1 MSKANQQPVNKLAMT
16 VINKH
21 VQSQIPAVFIQ
32 IRDALLFKMKAD
44 QVDFNDLTI
53 VSAYLESVTID
64 PIKVSSF
71 VEELF

>member
-1 MSKANQQPVNKLAMT
+1 MSKANQHPVNKLATT

-21 VQSQIPAVFIQ
+21 VQSQIPAVFVQ
-32 IRDALLFKMKAD
+32 IRDALLVKMRTD
-44 QVDFNDLTI
+44 QLDFSDLAA